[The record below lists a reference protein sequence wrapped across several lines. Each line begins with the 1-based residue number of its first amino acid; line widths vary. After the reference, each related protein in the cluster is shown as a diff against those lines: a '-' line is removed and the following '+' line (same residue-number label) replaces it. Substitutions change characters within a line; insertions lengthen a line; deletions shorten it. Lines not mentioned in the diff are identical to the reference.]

1 MPSTGTTST
10 GCDTAMESCTT
21 RMRRA
26 ATWGLRSRLAWK
38 PSVRVRM
45 CAAHAVV
52 CSACRQHRSTAHAS
66 MSAADAKTWS
76 RVRLQ
81 AGFMFGA
88 PREVLTPTTIED
100 GLTITTPR
108 DADNIPDDNLQY
120 WGQRNT
126 NFQVGDGFAGG
137 GR

>member
-1 MPSTGTTST
+1 
-10 GCDTAMESCTT
+10 
-21 RMRRA
+21 
-26 ATWGLRSRLAWK
+26 
-38 PSVRVRM
+38 
-45 CAAHAVV
+45 
-52 CSACRQHRSTAHAS
+52 
-66 MSAADAKTWS
+66 
-76 RVRLQ
+76 
-81 AGFMFGA
+81 MFGA